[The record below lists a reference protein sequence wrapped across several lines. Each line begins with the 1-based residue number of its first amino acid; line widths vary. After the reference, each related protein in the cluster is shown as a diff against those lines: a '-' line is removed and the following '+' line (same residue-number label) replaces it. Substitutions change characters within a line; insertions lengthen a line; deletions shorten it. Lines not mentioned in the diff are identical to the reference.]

1 MKLIWIRT
9 GISDLALD
17 WLEKKAKRESQ
28 HTGASI
34 SRSDLIRRAIG
45 EMRQRDMEASGKP

>member
-9 GISDLALD
+9 GLSDVAID
-17 WLEKKAKRESQ
+17 WLDKKAKTESKQ
-28 HTGASI
+28 TGASI

-45 EMRQRDMEASGKP
+45 EMRQREMEAKGKS